1 MLENKKT
8 VLIIGA
14 SGGISSV
21 TVEMLLKKGWHVFA
35 TDKQIQK
42 DTKRE
47 DKSIEWIDLDIT
59 NAHSVDRAY
68 EIISQK
74 TNGLDAIVHMAGTL
88 SIGSLIEVPIE
99 HMQHALEINLLGIYR
114 VNQCFLPLLLKRK
127 GRIIHLSSEVGIQA
141 AAPFNGIYAI
151 TKHALEAY
159 SDALRRELMFLGVK
173 VIKIQPGPIKTEM
186 TKSGEALF
194 EKAAHESKYFKR
206 QLNKGLAYLPA
217 VYRRAHEPE
226 VVAEVIA
233 RALIHESPKIA
244 YQVVIDKTRML
255 LDILPTKWSDKLI
268 AYFLS

>member
-1 MLENKKT
+1 MIENKKT
-8 VLIIGA
+8 VLVIGA
-14 SGGISSV
+14 SGGIGSV
-21 TVEMLLKKGWHVFA
+21 TVELLLKRGWKVFA
-35 TDKQIQK
+35 TDIQIQK
-42 DTKRE
+42 NTE
-47 DKSIEWIDLDIT
+47 SEEKSIEWMEMDIS
-59 NAHSVDRAY
+59 NAHSVESVF

-74 TNGLDAIVHMAGTL
+74 VNGLDAVVHLAGTL

-99 HMQHALEINLLGIYR
+99 RMQHALEINLLGIYR
-114 VNQCFLPLLLKRK
+114 VNQRFLPLILNRK

-194 EKAAHESKYFKR
+194 EKAANESKHFKR

-217 VYRRAHEPE
+217 VYRGAHEPA
-226 VVAEVIA
+226 VVAEVIG
-233 RALIHESPKIA
+233 RAIEHESPKSA
-244 YQVVIDKTRML
+244 YRVVIDKTRML
-255 LDILPTKWSDKLI
+255 LDLLPTRWSDKLI